1 MPDFCALL
9 FDEFDHFRAKARLLH
24 LWPGQPDH
32 DCDQEEHLLR
42 ETERQVQRA
51 DNARPEVDSAEEHVR
66 DVPHTRCHPIRHQVE
81 ELRLVLFEERP
92 IANGF
97 REEETLFGSRD
108 LLLLL
113 IVVIVK
119 ELATKQRPDRATRY
133 EQILQEHDQVNWKF
147 HDFFSQNITIKC
159 CAEFQPFQSSFLA
172 FWSALLRLFTKYH
185 NEVLSR
191 IAIFSKLFSGFLKSP
206 SETLTVSSTY
216 FGK

>member
-24 LWPGQPDH
+24 LWPGEPDH
-32 DCDQEEHLLR
+32 DCDQEEHLLC
-42 ETERQVQRA
+42 EAQRQVQRA

-81 ELRLVLFEERP
+81 ELRLVLLEERP

-133 EQILQEHDQVNWKF
+133 EQILQEHDQVNWKSYDLF
-147 HDFFSQNITIKC
+147 HKISQ
-159 CAEFQPFQSSFLA
+159 
-172 FWSALLRLFTKYH
+172 
-185 NEVLSR
+185 
-191 IAIFSKLFSGFLKSP
+191 
-206 SETLTVSSTY
+206 
-216 FGK
+216 

>member
-1 MPDFCALL
+1 MISCGENFSTRPQPLVWRRRRYQICPEKSFIVFYSSKILAFQIPDFCTL
-9 FDEFDHFRAKARLLH
+9 FDEFDNFRAKARLLH

-81 ELRLVLFEERP
+81 ELRLVLLEERP

-97 REEETLFGSRD
+97 REEETFFRSGD
-108 LLLLL
+108 FLLLL

-133 EQILQEHDQVNWKF
+133 EQILQEHDQVNWKSYDLF
-147 HDFFSQNITIKC
+147 HKISQ
-159 CAEFQPFQSSFLA
+159 
-172 FWSALLRLFTKYH
+172 
-185 NEVLSR
+185 
-191 IAIFSKLFSGFLKSP
+191 
-206 SETLTVSSTY
+206 
-216 FGK
+216 